1 MSKQLLKAKDVA
13 KRLNIS
19 MSNFYR
25 IRTRLIAKGLK
36 CTTIGGGTKYL
47 ESSLEE
53 LAFVLSENI
62 LGKCL
67 MNSVKQNLDLYFLTL
82 F

>member
-25 IRTRLIAKGLK
+25 VRTRLIAKGLK
-36 CTTIGGGTKYL
+36 FTTVGSGTRYL
-47 ESSLEE
+47 ESSLEKIIDR
-53 LAFVLSENI
+53 AINADRPV
-62 LGKCL
+62 
-67 MNSVKQNLDLYFLTL
+67 V
-82 F
+82 